1 MPHNLIIIQARLSS
15 TRLPGKVLMPI
26 CKGKSLLTLQ
36 IRRIKALGIP
46 FVLATSTNP
55 SDDLLVSW
63 ADENGVAVFRGAEQN
78 VLERFISC
86 AKQYKA
92 DNLIRVCS
100 DNPLI
105 QLDRIPHYLQR
116 IKSGVNYISFCN
128 HERIPAIKTHWG
140 LFVEGV
146 SLAALEKAHKLLEEH
161 SENSFYSEHVTNF
174 IYGHSDI
181 FRVELEIAPE
191 IIAKRN
197 DLRFTI
203 DTDEDFENMAQL
215 LEVMG
220 SDDKSLHEI
229 IHTTDNNPLFL
240 KRMQKGIQS
249 FSK

>member
-26 CKGKSLLTLQ
+26 WQGKSLLALQ

-46 FVLATSTNP
+46 FVLATTTNP

-86 AKQYKA
+86 ANQYKA
-92 DNLIRVCS
+92 NHLIRVCS

-116 IKSGVNYISFCN
+116 ITSGVNYIGYCN
-128 HERIPAIKTHWG
+128 SQGIPAIKTHWG

-146 SLAALEKAHKLLEEH
+146 SLAALEKAYEILEDHPDKL
-161 SENSFYSEHVTNF
+161 FYSEHVTNF
-174 IYGHSDI
+174 IYGHPDI
-181 FRVELEIAPE
+181 FHVELEIAPE

-203 DTDEDFENMAQL
+203 DTEDDFKNMAQL
-215 LEVMG
+215 LEVMR
-220 SDDKSLHEI
+220 SDEKSLNEI
-229 IHTTDNNPLFL
+229 IDTTDDNLLFL

>member
-26 CKGKSLLTLQ
+26 WKGKCLLALQ

-46 FVLATSTNP
+46 FVLATTTNP

-63 ADENGVAVFRGAEQN
+63 ADEAGIEVFRGSEEN
-78 VLERFISC
+78 VLARFVSC
-86 AKQYKA
+86 AKNYKA

-105 QLDRIPHYLQR
+105 QLDRIPYYLER
-116 IKSGVNYISFCN
+116 ITSGVDYVSYCN
-128 HERIPAIKTHWG
+128 HKAVPAIKTHWG

-146 SLAALEKAHKLLEEH
+146 SLAALEKTQEFLSNH
-161 SENSFYSEHVTNF
+161 SNKAFYSEHVTNF
-174 IYGHSDI
+174 IYGHPDVFRIELVMAPDI
-181 FRVELEIAPE
+181 IV
-191 IIAKRN
+191 KRN

-203 DTDEDFENMAQL
+203 DTEEDFENMSEL
-215 LEVMG
+215 LEEMVG
-220 SDDKSLHEI
+220 DRKGLKEI
-229 IHTTDNNPLFL
+229 IDTTDNNPLFL
-240 KRMQKGIQS
+240 ERMQKGIQS